1 MNKSTSIINLN
12 YSQYGSTPLFL
23 GENPGLVDTINK
35 QYPTLWT
42 LYKKLKA
49 LDWDENEFNFS
60 SCKREFQICDKN
72 TYDIM
77 IKTLAWQWEADS
89 VVSRSV
95 TGIGANLT
103 SSSEM
108 WALWQRI
115 GENESLHSFTYS
127 EIVRTSF
134 DNPDTILQEILKV
147 KEAHSRLDPL
157 VEVLEKTY
165 TLSHKLALGLVSKDD
180 PDVYDSVILYMTA
193 MYVLERIQFI
203 GSFAVTFA
211 VAETGQFMPIGK
223 AVQKICQ
230 DEYEIHSRADLE
242 ILRIEKS
249 TTRGYNA
256 LERLKPEIKKIVD
269 TTIEAEKEWCNY
281 ILSEDREFPGLTS
294 EKLFLFVL
302 YCSKE
307 VYDFFDINCDYIFP
321 EKNPLKYVEKWIDMG
336 KMQSSPQ
343 EEKPANYMLGMV
355 EHDVSDET
363 LDFNL

>member
-1 MNKSTSIINLN
+1 MNLHPSIINLN
-12 YSQYGSTPLFL
+12 YSDYGKTPLFL
-23 GENPGLVDTINK
+23 GQSPGLVDTINK
-35 QYPTLWT
+35 QYPKLWN

-103 SSSEM
+103 SSAEL

-134 DNPDTILQEILKV
+134 DNPDDILNEILKV
-147 KEAHSRLDPL
+147 KEAHHRLKTVTD
-157 VEVLEKTY
+157 VLEKTY
-165 TLSHKLALGLVSKDD
+165 VISHQLALGLVSKDD
-180 PDVYDSVILYMTA
+180 PAVYDSIILYMAA
-193 MYVLERIQFI
+193 MYALERIQFI
-203 GSFAVTFA
+203 DSFAVTFA

-223 AVQKICQ
+223 AVQKIAQ
-230 DEYEIHSRADLE
+230 DEYEIHSRADYE
-242 ILRIEKS
+242 ILKIEKS
-249 TTRGYNA
+249 TPRGAEA
-256 LERLKPEIKKIVD
+256 LYRLKPKIKEIVD
-269 TTIEAEKEWCNY
+269 LVVETEKEWCDY
-281 ILSEDREFPGLTS
+281 ILSDDREFPGLTRD
-294 EKLFLFVL
+294 KLFSFVL
-302 YCSKE
+302 FSARE
-307 VYDFFDINCDYIFP
+307 VYEFFEIECTHDFP
-321 EKNPLKYVEKWIDMG
+321 EKNPLKFMEKWIDMG

-343 EEKPANYMLGMV
+343 EEKPGNYMLGMV
-355 EHDVSDET
+355 EHDVGEEV
-363 LDFNL
+363 LDFTL